1 MGVSGCES
9 VLEKGCG
16 SSKLYS
22 SSLFSSYLRS
32 STEPDPDSQ
41 SCTVNPHTFTH
52 ILSIIGQASTSP
64 LQIHASTFNTI
75 PPPQDPTS
83 VLFRYDPVSCFLPL
97 SLSTPKP
104 RLPSPCKKKKKK
116 SKESLQI
123 LASGPRLRHRS
134 RAQTHPRIDSRPS
147 PELGAEPDRTPNHT
161 PFPFSLPDP
170 GEKGKVPTP
179 IPQGEGFPLLSRQHP
194 KSGGGAVITLSCL

>member
-1 MGVSGCES
+1 MPAN
-9 VLEKGCG
+9 LEN
-16 SSKLYS
+16 STPIYS
-22 SSLFSSYLRS
+22 PAPSI
-32 STEPDPDSQ
+32 
-41 SCTVNPHTFTH
+41 PHTFTH

-83 VLFRYDPVSCFLPL
+83 AFQIRPSLLFSSHCHCPPPNLDYPHPA
-97 SLSTPKP
+97 KQ
-104 RLPSPCKKKKKK
+104 KKEK
-116 SKESLQI
+116 SKESPQI

-194 KSGGGAVITLSCL
+194 ESGGGAVITLSCL

>member
-1 MGVSGCES
+1 M
-9 VLEKGCG
+9 EKGCG

-104 RLPSPCKKKKKK
+104 RLPSPCKKKKKNLKKVSK
-116 SKESLQI
+116 SWPQVP
-123 LASGPRLRHRS
+123 ASDTDPELRHTPELTPAPLRNS
-134 RAQTHPRIDSRPS
+134 ELSQTGLQTTLLSPS
-147 PELGAEPDRTPNHT
+147 PFLIQVRKGRFPPPSPKERDSPFLAGSTPRAE
-161 PFPFSLPDP
+161 
-170 GEKGKVPTP
+170 EE
-179 IPQGEGFPLLSRQHP
+179 QLL
-194 KSGGGAVITLSCL
+194 L